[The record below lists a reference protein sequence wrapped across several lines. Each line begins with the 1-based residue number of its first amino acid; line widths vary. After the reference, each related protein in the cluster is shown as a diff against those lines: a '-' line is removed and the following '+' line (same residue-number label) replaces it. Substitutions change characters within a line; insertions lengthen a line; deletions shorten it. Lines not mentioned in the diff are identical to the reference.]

1 MKLPGRLPIE
11 SSQPLVVF
19 AVVRLLLSLL
29 ALGVVILLGFP
40 YQGELAAVIGGV
52 AVPWSVF
59 NLVLARR
66 APARALNPLIAVG
79 DMLMLAAIEAVAPE
93 TYGAV
98 RFMALSFLAVHAHFQ
113 GERIGVPMAVLAVIV
128 LAIPTALLNE
138 GAVHDQLLVF
148 YESVFAAA
156 AIATVALVG
165 RFRTAESASRL
176 RARELSRRTIRAEH
190 EIRRKV
196 SESLH
201 DGPVQELI
209 GLDMTLAA
217 ARNEAARGGADSVAE
232 MLDGA
237 REMTERNVQAL
248 RDEMLDLGPYAYE
261 EFSLEAALERCV
273 PVWQRRY
280 GLAAHLELERV
291 DLPSETEGELFRI
304 AQEAVVNAAR
314 HGAAAQR
321 DDLAGGPRSDR
332 GAHRSRRRLRLRRGR
347 PPRRHRARPPGP
359 GEHARAHGADGR
371 RAQHRQLG
379 AGNDRQSGGAADH
392 SGAVARGS
400 AERRHAHRDPV
411 QERHPGQWLQIL
423 GRGAGEQVHV
433 DAARRCWP
441 APSRRDGP
449 SRGAA
454 PRRRASSRR

>member
-79 DMLMLAAIEAVAPE
+79 DMLMLAAIETVAPE

-98 RFMALSFLAVHAHFQ
+98 RFMALTFLAVHAHFQ

-128 LAIPTALLNE
+128 LAVPTALLNE
-138 GAVHDQLLVF
+138 GAVHGQLLVF

-232 MLDGA
+232 MLDSA
-237 REMTERNVQAL
+237 RETTERNVQAL

-314 HGAAAQR
+314 HGAAAQVTISLEARDQTAVLTVR
-321 DDLAGGPRSDR
+321 DDGSGFDWVDPLGATEPGHLGLASMRERTELVDGALSIDSSEQGTTVSVAVPRSQR
-332 GAHRSRRRLRLRRGR
+332 GGRSRVG
-347 PPRRHRARPPGP
+347 
-359 GEHARAHGADGR
+359 
-371 RAQHRQLG
+371 
-379 AGNDRQSGGAADH
+379 
-392 SGAVARGS
+392 
-400 AERRHAHRDPV
+400 
-411 QERHPGQWLQIL
+411 
-423 GRGAGEQVHV
+423 
-433 DAARRCWP
+433 
-441 APSRRDGP
+441 
-449 SRGAA
+449 
-454 PRRRASSRR
+454 